1 EAFLF
6 CPNSHYSGKKTDYQ
20 TNKQKK
26 TNIKRD
32 VCLHSETLTGL
43 FSLCL
48 RNWKGAITL
57 CGDFFLRSRNAKSA
71 ITVWPVSVDCTDK

>member
-1 EAFLF
+1 REAFLF

-32 VCLHSETLTGL
+32 VCLHSETVRFLTVL
-43 FSLCL
+43 FSYIQ
-48 RNWKGAITL
+48 AIIH
-57 CGDFFLRSRNAKSA
+57 SRK
-71 ITVWPVSVDCTDK
+71 KF

>member
-1 EAFLF
+1 KNEDREAFLF

-32 VCLHSETLTGL
+32 VCLHSEIY
-43 FSLCL
+43 
-48 RNWKGAITL
+48 RQV
-57 CGDFFLRSRNAKSA
+57 DFFYRRLVYLLLHR
-71 ITVWPVSVDCTDK
+71 

>member
-1 EAFLF
+1 REAFLF

-32 VCLHSETLTGL
+32 VCLHSEPPVRLVVLIATNSRECDKLGLTY
-43 FSLCL
+43 F
-48 RNWKGAITL
+48 
-57 CGDFFLRSRNAKSA
+57 
-71 ITVWPVSVDCTDK
+71 

>member
-1 EAFLF
+1 VFKSQEIGKNEGREAFLF

-32 VCLHSETLTGL
+32 VCLHSETACRQ
-43 FSLCL
+43 FSSP
-48 RNWKGAITL
+48 T
-57 CGDFFLRSRNAKSA
+57 
-71 ITVWPVSVDCTDK
+71 

>member
-1 EAFLF
+1 KNEGREAFLF

-32 VCLHSETLTGL
+32 VCLHSETVDP
-43 FSLCL
+43 S
-48 RNWKGAITL
+48 
-57 CGDFFLRSRNAKSA
+57 FFLISVIFMIINLSIISRQAVIKR
-71 ITVWPVSVDCTDK
+71 ILE

>member
-1 EAFLF
+1 KNEDREAFLF

-32 VCLHSETLTGL
+32 VCLHSERADGSFLLTSTSFSDTGL
-43 FSLCL
+43 
-48 RNWKGAITL
+48 
-57 CGDFFLRSRNAKSA
+57 
-71 ITVWPVSVDCTDK
+71 

>member
-1 EAFLF
+1 QEIGKNEDREAFLF

-32 VCLHSETLTGL
+32 VCLHSEITDYSVIFVVIG
-43 FSLCL
+43 FV
-48 RNWKGAITL
+48 AIWT
-57 CGDFFLRSRNAKSA
+57 AVW
-71 ITVWPVSVDCTDK
+71 TVL

>member
-1 EAFLF
+1 KNEDREAFLF

-32 VCLHSETLTGL
+32 VCLHSEQAKGLLSGSEGVNGLLDKVKGL
-43 FSLCL
+43 F
-48 RNWKGAITL
+48 
-57 CGDFFLRSRNAKSA
+57 
-71 ITVWPVSVDCTDK
+71 

>member
-1 EAFLF
+1 KNEDREAFLF

-32 VCLHSETLTGL
+32 VCLHSEREQLL
-43 FSLCL
+43 SPWFIHCL
-48 RNWKGAITL
+48 MIKGIYT
-57 CGDFFLRSRNAKSA
+57 
-71 ITVWPVSVDCTDK
+71 

>member
-1 EAFLF
+1 KSQEIGKNEGREAFLF

-32 VCLHSETLTGL
+32 VCLHSETG
-43 FSLCL
+43 S
-48 RNWKGAITL
+48 KG
-57 CGDFFLRSRNAKSA
+57 
-71 ITVWPVSVDCTDK
+71 PVFCML